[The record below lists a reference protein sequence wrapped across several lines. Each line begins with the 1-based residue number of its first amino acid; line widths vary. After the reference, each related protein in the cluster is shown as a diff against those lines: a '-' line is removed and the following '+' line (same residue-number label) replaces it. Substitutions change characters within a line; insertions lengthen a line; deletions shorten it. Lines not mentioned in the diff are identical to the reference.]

1 MIFREQKKI
10 KIAHIQLMPML
21 SGVQRVSVQE
31 IELLSPEKYEVSIIC
46 KGHGP
51 LVDILK
57 DKAKSYFVP
66 TLCREISPLR
76 DLKSLFS
83 LYRLFKKE
91 KYDIVHTH
99 SSKTGVLG
107 RIAAKLAG
115 VPCIVHTIHGFAF
128 ESTKR
133 QSVRMLYRILERI
146 GAKCSSKIICLHND
160 DKIIC
165 EKLLKI
171 EPRKIEIISN
181 GVDIRKFSPAINKGN
196 YKNNIL
202 GVGADSLVFTM
213 VGRLWAQKNPL
224 FFAEAASKIIS
235 SDLIPNAK
243 FIIVG
248 DGELKKELR
257 EKYLSDKVYA
267 DRIIH
272 LGWREDIAEILKASD
287 VFVLPS
293 LWEGMPLAILE
304 AQATGLPCIV
314 SNISGNRSLVTDSV
328 DGYLIEL
335 DDVNT
340 LIDAICKINNK
351 EIHENMSINCRKKIV
366 EGFDIIKRIKRIEA
380 LYADGV
386 QLNN

>member
-1 MIFREQKKI
+1 
-10 KIAHIQLMPML
+10 
-21 SGVQRVSVQE
+21 
-31 IELLSPEKYEVSIIC
+31 
-46 KGHGP
+46 
-51 LVDILK
+51 
-57 DKAKSYFVP
+57 
-66 TLCREISPLR
+66 
-76 DLKSLFS
+76 
-83 LYRLFKKE
+83 
-91 KYDIVHTH
+91 
-99 SSKTGVLG
+99 
-107 RIAAKLAG
+107 
-115 VPCIVHTIHGFAF
+115 
-128 ESTKR
+128 
-133 QSVRMLYRILERI
+133 
-146 GAKCSSKIICLHND
+146 
-160 DKIIC
+160 
-165 EKLLKI
+165 
-171 EPRKIEIISN
+171 
-181 GVDIRKFSPAINKGN
+181 
-196 YKNNIL
+196 
-202 GVGADSLVFTM
+202 M

-328 DGYLIEL
+328 DGYLVEL